1 MSMEALGSSSPTLA
15 TEPEVELAS
24 AGDSMPDSDASPAG
38 SEESEALVR
47 LGTFGA

>member
-1 MSMEALGSSSPTLA
+1 MSMEALGSLSPTLA

-24 AGDSMPDSDASPAG
+24 SADLMPGVSLVG
-38 SEESEALVR
+38 SEECGALVR